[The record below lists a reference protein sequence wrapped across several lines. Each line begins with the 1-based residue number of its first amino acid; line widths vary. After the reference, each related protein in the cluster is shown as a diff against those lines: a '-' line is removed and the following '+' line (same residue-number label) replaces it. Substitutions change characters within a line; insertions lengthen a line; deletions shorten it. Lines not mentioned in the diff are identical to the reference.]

1 MNHLLVQCV
10 EVISTK
16 VPIDAYIIDMTS
28 AVQSCCTVWTTKLF
42 LQNGWTALHVAA
54 SEGSAEMVAYMME
67 QVSPNVDARNVR
79 TTVHLVYMY
88 ML

>member
-1 MNHLLVQCV
+1 M

-42 LQNGWTALHVAA
+42 LQDGWTALHVAA
-54 SEGSAEMVAYMME
+54 SKGSAEMVAYMME
-67 QVSPNVDARNVR
+67 QVRPNVDTRNV
-79 TTVHLVYMY
+79 
-88 ML
+88 

>member
-1 MNHLLVQCV
+1 M

-16 VPIDAYIIDMTS
+16 VPIEAYKIDMTS

-42 LQNGWTALHVAA
+42 LQNGWTACLHVAA

>member
-1 MNHLLVQCV
+1 M

-16 VPIDAYIIDMTS
+16 VPIDAYIIGMTS

-42 LQNGWTALHVAA
+42 LQDGWTALHVAA
-54 SEGSAEMVAYMME
+54 SKDNAEMVAYMME

-79 TTVHLVYMY
+79 TTVRSVYMY

>member
-1 MNHLLVQCV
+1 M
-10 EVISTK
+10 ISAK

-54 SEGSAEMVAYMME
+54 SEDNAEMVAYMME
-67 QVSPNVDARNVR
+67 QVNPNLDARNVR
-79 TTVHLVYMY
+79 TTLHLVYM
-88 ML
+88 

>member
-1 MNHLLVQCV
+1 M
-10 EVISTK
+10 EVVSTK

-42 LQNGWTALHVAA
+42 LQITGWTACLHVAA
-54 SEGSAEMVAYMME
+54 SEGNAEMVAYMME
-67 QVSPNVDARNVR
+67 QVSPNVNARNVR

>member
-1 MNHLLVQCV
+1 MNHLLVQYV

-42 LQNGWTALHVAA
+42 FQNGWTALHVAA
-54 SEGSAEMVAYMME
+54 SKGNAEMVAYMME
-67 QVSPNVDARNVR
+67 QVSPNVNARNV
-79 TTVHLVYMY
+79 
-88 ML
+88 